1 MWRPFLGPMERMKNT
16 AKPPV
21 NDHPKCKG
29 LVVAYGRVITYDK
42 RNTGGL
48 FLEEDRAQY
57 IFKRIAH
64 AVSKLWYV
72 YFHVVTK
79 ITPYSL
85 CSVIYGEYRD
95 QTVSLRVRLQGD
107 KNNWN
112 FWGRHPESGRGRLRD
127 LVFCERL

>member
-1 MWRPFLGPMERMKNT
+1 MWRPLLGPMERMKNT

-42 RNTGGL
+42 RNTRGL

-85 CSVIYGEYRD
+85 CSVIYTASIEIKLCLYVFAYKAIK
-95 QTVSLRVRLQGD
+95 TIET
-107 KNNWN
+107 
-112 FWGRHPESGRGRLRD
+112 WGRHPESGRGRFF
-127 LVFCERL
+127 VFCERL

>member
-29 LVVAYGRVITYDK
+29 LVVAYGRVIAYDK
-42 RNTGGL
+42 RNTRGI
-48 FLEEDRAQY
+48 FLEEDRAQ
-57 IFKRIAH
+57 FKRIAH
-64 AVSKLWYV
+64 AVSKSWYV

-85 CSVIYGEYRD
+85 CSVIYTASIEIKLCLY
-95 QTVSLRVRLQGD
+95 
-107 KNNWN
+107 
-112 FWGRHPESGRGRLRD
+112 
-127 LVFCERL
+127 VFAYKAIKTIETSEAVIQKVAAVV

>member
-1 MWRPFLGPMERMKNT
+1 MWRPLLGPMERMKNT

-42 RNTGGL
+42 RNTRGL

-112 FWGRHPESGRGRLRD
+112 FWGRHPESGRGRFF
-127 LVFCERL
+127 VFCERL